1 MYISLYILMA
11 VSKKS
16 PESEL
21 HVVLIKGDVFD
32 RTIFSHD
39 SICLVYFGYKYL
51 SHASLPLLLRHT
63 YVTLAN

>member
-11 VSKKS
+11 LSENS
-16 PESEL
+16 PGSEL

-39 SICLVYFGYKYL
+39 SICLVYFGL
-51 SHASLPLLLRHT
+51 
-63 YVTLAN
+63 